1 MFFGGLIKV
10 TEHLEMHL
18 MIYFLLSNGNIL
30 MEKSFKTK
38 KKFLQKLN
46 YFARY
51 GKIKILPEVDRA
63 FRPFL

>member
-38 KKFLQKLN
+38 KEFFTEAQL
-46 YFARY
+46 
-51 GKIKILPEVDRA
+51 
-63 FRPFL
+63 FREIWQN